1 MFSCRRIQ
9 TGKGTIVAACDAA
22 ILGDTYE
29 EDGVTVAVTEE
40 FYGGDEV
47 ELAAVVAALND
58 FFTANLVGNELLD
71 GLVDTGVVDETE
83 IETVDG
89 VQHVQLFRV

>member
-1 MFSCRRIQ
+1 MFSCRQIR
-9 TGKGTIVAACDAA
+9 TDKGTIVAACDAD

-40 FYGGDEV
+40 FYGGEEV
-47 ELAAVVAALND
+47 ELDAVVAALRN
-58 FFTANLVGNELLD
+58 FFTANLVGNELVD
-71 GLVDTGVVDETE
+71 GLVAEGVVQSEE
-83 IETVDG
+83 VETVDG